1 MGHLLK
7 FKALGNLGVGP
18 EHTFPFGIFLF
29 EFLALFANSL
39 LDNVFKQIGSK
50 GEIVIL
56 KYNFEKIL
64 ISQTALKFFCQKLG
78 PNLEKL
84 NIKPFRTKVLYQNHT
99 TTNPRTKLRLFHDLI
114 IYFSWNLTNKNSMYY
129 LLPKNWHTT
138 E

>member
-56 KYNFEKIL
+56 EYNFEK
-64 ISQTALKFFCQKLG
+64 F
-78 PNLEKL
+78 
-84 NIKPFRTKVLYQNHT
+84 
-99 TTNPRTKLRLFHDLI
+99 
-114 IYFSWNLTNKNSMYY
+114 
-129 LLPKNWHTT
+129 
-138 E
+138 